1 MKFTRIELHNWRN
14 FLSVDVPLQQR
25 VFLVGPNAS
34 GKSNFLDAFR
44 FLRDIA
50 SPEGGLRRAVQETR
64 GSVSLVR
71 SLYARRY
78 PNVIVDV
85 DVDLDGEVWGYRIEF
100 TQDNQKR
107 PIVSKEVVRRGD
119 RVVLERPDDRDTA
132 DPDQLIQTHLE
143 QVNVN
148 KEFRILQ
155 EALATTQY
163 LHLVPQIVRDPKRYQ
178 GGPEDPFGGDF
189 LEQLAR
195 TPKKTLDSRLKKIT
209 DALRVAVPQ
218 LSNLKFERDT
228 AGRPHLQGLYEHWR
242 PNAGWQNETQL
253 SDGTLRLLGLLWK
266 LLETAAPLLL
276 EEPELSLHPAVVRHI
291 PAMMA
296 RVTRRSGRQILVST
310 HSADLLADEGIAP
323 EEVLLLTPSSEE
335 TRITLASEDEQ
346 IRALLEG
353 GAVMADAVLPR
364 TAPPDHPLRRSSRS
378 LAILKGALPRI
389 A

>member
-1 MKFTRIELHNWRN
+1 VRFTRIELHNWRN
-14 FLSVDVPLQQR
+14 FLTVDVSLQQR

-50 SPEGGLRRAVQETR
+50 APEGGLRRAVQETR

-78 PNVIVDV
+78 PKVVVDV
-85 DVDLDGEVWGYRIEF
+85 DVDLDGEAWGYRLEF

-107 PIVSKEVVRRGD
+107 PVVSKEVVRHAGQ
-119 RVVLERPDDRDTA
+119 VVRERPDARDEQ
-132 DPDQLIQTHLE
+132 DPELLIQTHLE

-148 KEFRILQ
+148 KEFRPLQ
-155 EALATTQY
+155 EALARTQY
-163 LHLVPQIVRDPKRYQ
+163 LHIVPQIVRDPKRYQ
-178 GGPEDPFGGDF
+178 GGPDDPFGGDF

-218 LSNLKFERDT
+218 LGSLTLKRDA
-228 AGRPHLQGLYEHWR
+228 AGRPHLEGRYEHWR
-242 PNAGWQNETQL
+242 PNAGWQDETQL

-266 LLETAAPLLL
+266 LLESTAPLLL

-296 RVTRRSGRQILVST
+296 RVTRKSGRQILVST

-323 EEVLLLTPSSEE
+323 EEVLLLTPSNEE
-335 TRITLASEDEQ
+335 TRVTLASDDEQ

-364 TAPPDHPLRRSSRS
+364 TAPPDARQLPLF
-378 LAILKGALPRI
+378 AD
-389 A
+389 

>member
-1 MKFTRIELHNWRN
+1 MRIELHNWKN
-14 FLSVDVPLQQR
+14 FLAVNVPLEQR
-25 VFLVGPNAS
+25 VFLVGPNAV

-50 SPEGGLRRAVQETR
+50 SPEGGLRRAVQEPR
-64 GSVSLVR
+64 GGVSLVR

-78 PNVIVDV
+78 PNVVVDA
-85 DVDLDGEVWGYRIEF
+85 DLDIDGDLWGYRIEF

-107 PIVSKEVVRRGD
+107 PVVSKEVVRKNGD
-119 RVVLERPDDRDTA
+119 IVRQRPGDA
-132 DPDQLIQTHLE
+132 DAADSDQLLQTHLE

-148 KEFRILQ
+148 KEFRVLQ
-155 EALATTQY
+155 EALAKTQY
-163 LHLVPQIVRDPKRYQ
+163 LHIVPQIVRDPKRYQ

-195 TPKKTLDSRLKKIT
+195 TPAKTLDSRLKRIT

-218 LSNLKFERDT
+218 LTSLILERD
-228 AGRPHLQGLYEHWR
+228 AGGRPHLKGLYEHWR
-242 PNAGWQNETQL
+242 PKAGWQNETQL

-266 LLETAAPLLL
+266 LLDGSAPLLL

-335 TRITLASEDEQ
+335 THVTLASSDAE
-346 IRALLEG
+346 IVALLEG
-353 GAVMADAVLPR
+353 GAAMADAVLPR
-364 TAPPDHPLRRSSRS
+364 TAPPQARQ
-378 LAILKGALPRI
+378 LALFAD
-389 A
+389 